1 MKIEAQNT
9 TVAVI
14 VLCCAFLLS
23 ATLGVLSVVKNR
35 RLENRLGETEAA
47 LAGLQASLAEH
58 QSKASRD
65 LDISLLTL
73 TGMQDNVKELFKMQ
87 TDQANQAGK
96 AKDGIAKAMGESYKQ
111 IDSTIL
117 QLTQG
122 MTKVVERLQN
132 VEAAVTDEQKMMH
145 DLLLKL
151 QERFKTYDRELG
163 IKRE

>member
-1 MKIEAQNT
+1 
-9 TVAVI
+9 
-14 VLCCAFLLS
+14 
-23 ATLGVLSVVKNR
+23 
-35 RLENRLGETEAA
+35 
-47 LAGLQASLAEH
+47 
-58 QSKASRD
+58 
-65 LDISLLTL
+65 
-73 TGMQDNVKELFKMQ
+73 MQ